1 MNKTEFLTILEDE
14 RARFE
19 ELLAAVGSARMAT
32 AGVSGDYSVK
42 DIVAHLEAY
51 ERALVTWL
59 QEAQAGR
66 VYVAP
71 LLDRPDLDARNA
83 AVYEANRSREAAE
96 VLLTFRQTWDELLA
110 QVELLTEEEL
120 TDAGRS
126 AWFVVPRW
134 GRPQPL
140 WQCIANDSY
149 QHQQHHIPDIVQWL
163 VRRGPAR

>member
-1 MNKTEFLTILEDE
+1 MNKTEFVAILRDE
-14 RARFE
+14 RVRFE
-19 ELLAAVGSARMAT
+19 ELLTAVGSARMAT
-32 AGVSGDYSVK
+32 AGVSGHWSVK
-42 DIVAHLEAY
+42 DIVAHVEAY

-66 VYVAP
+66 VYVDP
-71 LLDRPDLDARNA
+71 LLDRPDLDVRNA
-83 AVYEANRSREAAE
+83 AVYEANRSQEAAE
-96 VLLTFRQTWDELLA
+96 ILQTFRQTWDELVA

-134 GRPQPL
+134 GRPQSL

-149 QHQQHHIPDIVQWL
+149 EHHQQHIPDIQRWL
-163 VRRGPAR
+163 AKEAS